1 VSVSSR
7 PELEFITIRCV
18 HGYALYITAEDFCE
32 RHAPKPI
39 ALADKPLTRKEKRA
53 FKRLEREQR
62 RHG

>member
-1 VSVSSR
+1 
-7 PELEFITIRCV
+7 V

-32 RHAPKPI
+32 RHAPKPS